1 MAAELN
7 PRGLPAFAAVATTGA
22 GVVDTFENVVTRSI
36 VHAYRHASTGRHPE
50 LAEVAATVKAALAET
65 SARQPSLADPTA
77 ATPSPPVA
85 PPRAKAPA
93 DASPES
99 VLPYGFEHRVDM
111 DAYKEKW
118 AEEGRDRR
126 IMDTETLLSEAV
138 ESNMKLAERLDGYA
152 RIEEQGER
160 RARMMQALGWLA
172 PLLADAAAPAL
183 PEGMLEMLAKACGR
197 SRASFLLFRPS
208 EAVMEER
215 ALYGHPVDPLN
226 SVLAAGAGSAAHRA
240 SQAASPRLL
249 EDLRSEMFSDGL
261 PPQAEGL
268 EGALVLPLVCDGAAF
283 GSVVVYVAAG
293 EPTLDDAEREFW
305 STTAVLLSLSLHW
318 RALRQKL
325 AGERRAAR

>member
-1 MAAELN
+1 
-7 PRGLPAFAAVATTGA
+7 
-22 GVVDTFENVVTRSI
+22 
-36 VHAYRHASTGRHPE
+36 
-50 LAEVAATVKAALAET
+50 
-65 SARQPSLADPTA
+65 
-77 ATPSPPVA
+77 
-85 PPRAKAPA
+85 
-93 DASPES
+93 
-99 VLPYGFEHRVDM
+99 
-111 DAYKEKW
+111 
-118 AEEGRDRR
+118 
-126 IMDTETLLSEAV
+126 
-138 ESNMKLAERLDGYA
+138 MKLAERLDGYA

-226 SVLAAGAGSAAHRA
+226 SVLAAGA
-240 SQAASPRLL
+240 
-249 EDLRSEMFSDGL
+249 
-261 PPQAEGL
+261 AEGL